1 MQGVV
6 AGVDLTAVGRKVA
19 ERSRLI
25 AEAQGAWLRLIHVV
39 EPVGEAFIAPG
50 LARILFEHRK
60 RLAEALAAWV
70 NSRSQMP
77 AELVVVKGSPA
88 NELCVRSQGADFIVM
103 GSSAVDATKVGP
115 VARRVARKA
124 RRSVL
129 IVRRQPRGP
138 YRRVVAA
145 VDFSELS
152 RAAITQAFVL
162 APDADVTAV
171 FSLPTRFD
179 PLLADAG
186 LFAEEVEA
194 SRSVRLR
201 LAREAMDRFVAPWE
215 GRVKGLVVDGP
226 PFETIDEVVRRRTAD
241 LVTVAS
247 RGQGATKMVLLGTV
261 AEGLLDTVPCDVSI
275 ARVGS
280 QFRRP

>member
-1 MQGVV
+1 LHGVV
-6 AGVDLTAVGRKVA
+6 AGVDLTAVGRRVA
-19 ERSRLI
+19 ERSRML
-25 AEAQGAWLRLIHVV
+25 AETDGAWLRLVHVV
-39 EPVGEAFIAPG
+39 EPVGEAFIAAG

-60 RLAEALAAWV
+60 RLAEELAVWV
-70 NSRSQMP
+70 NARSQTP
-77 AELVVVKGSPA
+77 VELVVVKGSPA
-88 NELCVRSQGADFIVM
+88 NELCIRSHDSDLIVL

-145 VDFSELS
+145 VDLSELS
-152 RAAITQAFVL
+152 RAAITQAFL
-162 APDADVTAV
+162 IAPGAEVTAV

-201 LAREAMDRFVAPWE
+201 LAREAMDRFIAPWE
-215 GRVKGLVVDGP
+215 GQVKALVVDGP
-226 PFETIDEVVRRRTAD
+226 PFETIDEVVRRRAAD

-247 RGQGATKMVLLGTV
+247 RGAGATKMVLLGTV